1 MPLDPYF
8 DEMLR
13 AKRVDTFAGVRA
25 QIVDAVR
32 GILPFAVPPAPSG
45 PTPPSASATFLF
57 GADSVGNPSAA
68 PKAARGL
75 ASAVAP
81 STPTGAEGSAP
92 EKPTSRPASRSHP
105 APPPPPPLS
114 RDAQRAHEREK
125 KALRKTAAWKYRNAQ
140 KWDTKLYNK
149 VGWPAPEL
157 ASDDH
162 TVAVPGYPDV
172 RVRIYRP
179 DDAAPRIPAVITFF
193 GGSFQLG
200 GIDWTSVDASYR
212 LRTRDSGVAH
222 VAVDYSRA
230 PEWRYPTPVEQGYAT
245 LAWLVENADD
255 LGIDIGRIAV
265 NGTSAGGNIAAAT
278 ALMNRDRM
286 NHPLALQLLEVP
298 VTDLTGSHIDLG
310 PIRAMGI
317 PTFLARR
324 ELTSVPQTYLG
335 DRSRDRERYASPLLA
350 DDLSGLPPAHVFTS
364 EYDALR
370 ADGQAY
376 AAALRRAGVEAHA
389 VQYQG
394 ANHEAAMFTAV
405 VPLARRW
412 HHDAVAVL
420 RTLHEDGDVGDDDGA
435 DGRGHRAT
443 QTAAQ
448 STDAQKS

>member
-32 GILPFAVPPAPSG
+32 DILPFAVPPAPPG

-57 GADSVGNPSAA
+57 GADSVGNPSA
-68 PKAARGL
+68 PGKAGRAA
-75 ASAVAP
+75 ASTVAP
-81 STPTGAEGSAP
+81 STPTGAAGPAP
-92 EKPTSRPASRSHP
+92 ESSTKTAARPHP
-105 APPPPPPLS
+105 VPPPPLS

-125 KALRKTAAWKYRNAQ
+125 KALHKTAAWKYRNAQ

-162 TVAVPGYPDV
+162 TVVVPGYPDV

-179 DDAAPRIPAVITFF
+179 DAAAPRIPAVITFF

-245 LAWLVENADD
+245 LAWLVENADE
-255 LGIDIGRIAV
+255 LGIDAARIAI
-265 NGTSAGGNIAAAT
+265 NGTSAGGNIAAST

-286 NHPLALQLLEVP
+286 DHPLALQLLEVP
-298 VTDLTGSHIDLG
+298 VTDLTGSHIDLA

-350 DDLSGLPPAHVFTS
+350 DDLSGLPPAYVFTS

-420 RTLHEDGDVGDDDGA
+420 RTLHAGGGAGAGDEHEAANAAG
-435 DGRGHRAT
+435 
-443 QTAAQ
+443 QT
-448 STDAQKS
+448 TDAEKS

>member
-25 QIVDAVR
+25 QIVDVVR
-32 GILPFAVPPAPSG
+32 DILPFAVLPAPSG

-68 PKAARGL
+68 PKTARAA
-75 ASAVAP
+75 AP
-81 STPTGAEGSAP
+81 STPTGAPTDAP
-92 EKPTSRPASRSHP
+92 ID
-105 APPPPPPLS
+105 
-114 RDAQRAHEREK
+114 RDAQRAREREK

-162 TVAVPGYPDV
+162 TVVVPGYPDV

-179 DDAAPRIPAVITFF
+179 DAAAARIPAVITFF

-245 LAWLVENADD
+245 LAWLVEHADD
-255 LGIDIGRIAV
+255 LGIDAARIAV

-298 VTDLTGSHIDLG
+298 VTDLTGSHIDLA

-350 DDLSGLPPAHVFTS
+350 DDLSGLPPAYVFTS

-420 RTLHEDGDVGDDDGA
+420 RTLHDA
-435 DGRGHRAT
+435 DAAGEPQGRTPLGRAQMHR
-443 QTAAQ
+443 
-448 STDAQKS
+448 KVR

>member
-32 GILPFAVPPAPSG
+32 DILPFAVPPAPSG

-57 GADSVGNPSAA
+57 GADSVGNPSEP
-68 PKAARGL
+68 PKARRA
-75 ASAVAP
+75 AAP
-81 STPTGAEGSAP
+81 STPTGAPTDAP
-92 EKPTSRPASRSHP
+92 VDRE
-105 APPPPPPLS
+105 
-114 RDAQRAHEREK
+114 AQRAREREK
-125 KALRKTAAWKYRNAQ
+125 KELHKTAAWKYRNAQ
-140 KWDTKLYNK
+140 KWDTKLYKK

-162 TVAVPGYPDV
+162 TVVVPGYPDV

-255 LGIDIGRIAV
+255 LGIDAARIAL

-278 ALMNRDRM
+278 ALMNHDRM
-286 NHPLALQLLEVP
+286 AHPLALQLLEVP
-298 VTDLTGSHIDLG
+298 VTDLTGSHIDLA

-350 DDLSGLPPAHVFTS
+350 DDLSGLPPAYVFTS

-420 RTLHEDGDVGDDDGA
+420 RTLHGA
-435 DGRGHRAT
+435 DAASEHQGANAT
-443 QTAAQ
+443 GQ

>member
-25 QIVDAVR
+25 QIVDVVR
-32 GILPFAVPPAPSG
+32 DILPFAVPPAPSG

-68 PKAARGL
+68 PKAARG
-75 ASAVAP
+75 AAP
-81 STPTGAEGSAP
+81 STPTGAPTDAP
-92 EKPTSRPASRSHP
+92 ID
-105 APPPPPPLS
+105 
-114 RDAQRAHEREK
+114 RDAQRAREREK

-162 TVAVPGYPDV
+162 TVVVPGYPDV

-245 LAWLVENADD
+245 LAWLVEHADD
-255 LGIDIGRIAV
+255 LGIDAARIAI

-298 VTDLTGSHIDLG
+298 VTDLTGSHIDLA

-350 DDLSGLPPAHVFTS
+350 DDLSGLPPAYVFTS

-420 RTLHEDGDVGDDDGA
+420 RTLHDADAASEHQGA
-435 DGRGHRAT
+435 NAT
-443 QTAAQ
+443 GQ

>member
-32 GILPFAVPPAPSG
+32 DILPFAVPPAPSG

-57 GADSVGNPSAA
+57 GADSVGNPSEP
-68 PKAARGL
+68 PKARRA
-75 ASAVAP
+75 AAP
-81 STPTGAEGSAP
+81 STPTGAPTDAP
-92 EKPTSRPASRSHP
+92 VDRE
-105 APPPPPPLS
+105 
-114 RDAQRAHEREK
+114 AQRAREREK
-125 KALRKTAAWKYRNAQ
+125 KELHKTAAWKYRNAQ
-140 KWDTKLYNK
+140 KWDTKLYKK

-162 TVAVPGYPDV
+162 TVVVPGYPDV

-200 GIDWTSVDASYR
+200 GIDW
-212 LRTRDSGVAH
+212 
-222 VAVDYSRA
+222 
-230 PEWRYPTPVEQGYAT
+230 RYPTPVEQGYAT

-255 LGIDIGRIAV
+255 LGIDAARIAL

-278 ALMNRDRM
+278 ALMNHDRM
-286 NHPLALQLLEVP
+286 AHPLALQLLEVP
-298 VTDLTGSHIDLG
+298 VTDLTGSHIDLA

-350 DDLSGLPPAHVFTS
+350 DDLSGLPPAYVFTS

-420 RTLHEDGDVGDDDGA
+420 RTLHGA
-435 DGRGHRAT
+435 DAASEHQGANAT
-443 QTAAQ
+443 GQ

>member
-25 QIVDAVR
+25 QIVDVVR
-32 GILPFAVPPAPSG
+32 DILPFAVPPAPSG

-57 GADSVGNPSAA
+57 GADSVGNPSAPA
-68 PKAARGL
+68 KAGRAA
-75 ASAVAP
+75 ASTAAP
-81 STPTGAEGSAP
+81 STPTGAAGSEPAP
-92 EKPTSRPASRSHP
+92 APAPSPAPAPKTAARSHP
-105 APPPPPPLS
+105 APPPAPS
-114 RDAQRAHEREK
+114 REAQRAKEREK

-162 TVAVPGYPDV
+162 TVVVPGYPDV

-245 LAWLVENADD
+245 LAWLVENADE
-255 LGIDIGRIAV
+255 LGIDPARIAL

-278 ALMNRDRM
+278 ALMNHDRM
-286 NHPLALQLLEVP
+286 SHPIALQLLEVP
-298 VTDLTGSHIDLG
+298 VTDLTGGHIDLA

-324 ELTSVPQTYLG
+324 ELTSVPATYLG

-350 DDLSGLPPAHVFTS
+350 DDLSGLPPAYVFTS

-420 RTLHEDGDVGDDDGA
+420 RTLHALGS
-435 DGRGHRAT
+435 GHEQLHPA
-443 QTAAQ
+443 TAAR
-448 STDAQKS
+448 DE

>member
-13 AKRVDTFAGVRA
+13 AKRVDTFAGLRA
-25 QIVDAVR
+25 QIVDTLR
-32 GILPFAVPPAPSG
+32 DILPFAVPAPRSG

-57 GADSVGNPSAA
+57 GADSVGNPGAGSPVAGRTGAGNTGAGNPSAA
-68 PKAARGL
+68 PLDAVPTKHRAGARDI
-75 ASAVAP
+75 
-81 STPTGAEGSAP
+81 
-92 EKPTSRPASRSHP
+92 
-105 APPPPPPLS
+105 PPPPPTPS
-114 RDAQRAHEREK
+114 RDALRANDKAK

-179 DDAAPRIPAVITFF
+179 DGAGPRIPAVITFF

-222 VAVDYSRA
+222 VAVDYARA

-245 LAWLVENADD
+245 LAWLVANADE
-255 LGIDIGRIAV
+255 LGIDPARIAL

-286 NHPLALQLLEVP
+286 SHPLALQLLEVP
-298 VTDLTGSHIDLG
+298 VTDLTGGHIDLA

-317 PTFLARR
+317 PPFLARR
-324 ELTSVPQTYLG
+324 ELTSVPEAYLG

-350 DDLSGLPPAHVFTS
+350 DDLSGLPPAYVFTS

-420 RTLHEDGDVGDDDGA
+420 RTLHDEGPQLVHPARVARQG
-435 DGRGHRAT
+435 
-443 QTAAQ
+443 
-448 STDAQKS
+448 TDTRTS